1 MVWVKSMPGDV
12 GDFSVNIGLGINF
25 LAFVSQF
32 VTLRD
37 TLTYGVIQNTV
48 YLYTQSVFVDTE
60 WNFTHRVKFYTQIVM
75 LHSELLVYA
84 VLS

>member
-1 MVWVKSMPGDV
+1 MVWVKSMPGDF

-37 TLTYGVIQNTV
+37 TLTYLCSVSDEFVSSDRSFYSDSVLLYIQ
-48 YLYTQSVFVDTE
+48 
-60 WNFTHRVKFYTQIVM
+60 
-75 LHSELLVYA
+75 
-84 VLS
+84 